1 MKRCRG
7 FVRRILASLASWFG
21 SFAACLRLNRC
32 EWACL
37 ALPAEGK
44 AKECAKEARQPND
57 DGVLDGG

>member
-7 FVRRILASLASWFG
+7 FVRRILACLASWLA
-21 SFAACLRLNRC
+21 SFAVCFRLARRR
-32 EWACL
+32 WAWL
-37 ALPAEGK
+37 ALLAEGK